1 MVTVPEDTAVRPAPD
16 PLPEPE
22 ITQSGFSFMNC
33 SAAASTRAWK
43 EEAPS

>member
-1 MVTVPEDTAVRPAPD
+1 MVTVPEATAVRPVPEPLPD
-16 PLPEPE
+16 PE
-22 ITQSGFSFMNC
+22 IEQSGFSAMNC